1 MKSVVLVRA
10 DWCPVCPQ
18 VESLWQGLKES
29 YDFHYKEID
38 ISSKDGEALVEKH
51 SIMSVPTTVIDDK
64 VEFIGVPDRDEAVKS
79 IA

>member
-18 VESLWQGLKES
+18 AESLWQGLKES
-29 YDFHYKEID
+29 YSFDYQEID

-64 VEFIGVPDRDEAVKS
+64 VEFIGVPDRDEAVKA